1 MGMTR
6 AVWVGRARVWVGH
19 GLPGLIARTAS
30 GAPLVNK
37 SFFTD
42 AFARQRPRTGSKRVD
57 EKAIFNIN
65 GSSVY
70 ISKAWR
76 ERPRHCGRGL
86 YHEVPR
92 NPPPSGDGDLLRVL
106 ILSLKILL

>member
-42 AFARQRPRTGSKRVD
+42 ALTGCKRVD

-92 NPPPSGDGDLLRVL
+92 SPPPSGDGDLLRVL
-106 ILSLKILL
+106 RLSLKILL